1 MLVTSAVVF
10 FLFGASEWLGYQ
22 QTTALLERHE
32 AILAET
38 ADHQVALE
46 RLRHTRNT
54 MFLSVTTIRLL
65 NAMLTLLIAVAVLN
79 YVWYRVIYRPI
90 SRLLAQINKMGRGT
104 WKSALPV
111 NRDDEIGE
119 LTKAFNELG
128 EQLTS
133 TFRSINTSS
142 RLSALAFIGH
152 RLIREINV
160 ARGELLAATNT
171 LQSAN
176 QEGAALSVRATL
188 DSVQARLGQ
197 LESQFQKDFDQ
208 QVLEASNGAGT
219 EQNGATPSSGSAPSA
234 A

>member
-54 MFLSVTTIRLL
+54 MFLSVTTVRML
-65 NAMLTLLIAVAVLN
+65 NALLTLLIAVAVLN

-111 NRDDEIGE
+111 NRNDEIGE
-119 LTKAFNELG
+119 LTTAFNELG
-128 EQLTS
+128 GQLTS

-160 ARGELLAATNT
+160 ARGELLAATAS

-176 QEGAALSVRATL
+176 REGAAISAMATL
-188 DSVQARLGQ
+188 ESVQSRLGQ
-197 LESQFQKDFDQ
+197 LESQFQKDFDR
-208 QVLEASNGAGT
+208 QVLEASNGAGA
-219 EQNGATPSSGSAPSA
+219 EQNGTAPASGSAPSA
-234 A
+234 T